1 MGCQC
6 EGKSCRLN
14 YRCRLRQLRPL
25 TLDQLLE
32 AIDIQIREEME
43 EGKHRLLGTILFEH
57 GLITVLQVDDV
68 LKRMG
73 KEPS

>member
-1 MGCQC
+1 MAIKDLEKRFGTIAV
-6 EGKSCRLN
+6 EKG
-14 YRCRLRQLRPL
+14 YI

-57 GLITVLQVDDV
+57 GLITILQIDDV

-73 KEPS
+73 KERS